1 MTVFPTTRVK
11 KSFSISKE
19 SALFIKKVRK
29 SRKIA
34 SDSQALDLL
43 IQEALAAERQ
53 QGINAA
59 YKAYYDNATVAELEE
74 ESSWAHVVAPTLA
87 EVPWSE

>member
-1 MTVFPTTRVK
+1 MTIAASLRVK

-29 SRKIA
+29 ARKIA
-34 SDSQALDLL
+34 SDSQTLDVL

-53 QGINAA
+53 RGVDAA
-59 YKAYYDNATVAELEE
+59 YAAYYDQASDEELKE
-74 ESSWAHVVAPTLA
+74 ESDWASVSTAALA
-87 EVPWSE
+87 EVPWNE

>member
-1 MTVFPTTRVK
+1 MPSSATARVK

-53 QGINAA
+53 QGIIAA
-59 YKAYYDNATVAELEE
+59 YTSYYDNATEAELEE
-74 ESSWAHVVAPTLA
+74 ESTWAHAVAPALA